1 MKLLKDLCD
10 KNNIKLT
17 IAVYPRFTQI
27 YHNDL
32 DSIQVKIWNK
42 FSQENTDIFHGIPG
56 SETTLK
62 ADVRTHY
69 NVNYESFIGAH
80 TWIMNRCHNFPGF
93 PDFTTSPQH
102 ERFSHQRLRNAAVT
116 CPVELLQRSTAL
128 LELNGELTCP

>member
-42 FSQENTDIFHGIPG
+42 FSQENSINFINYFPHFIDNGLSLEQRMKVIKKYFIPFDHHHNKDGAQLIADIFLEKFIF
-56 SETTLK
+56 
-62 ADVRTHY
+62 
-69 NVNYESFIGAH
+69 SFK
-80 TWIMNRCHNFPGF
+80 N
-93 PDFTTSPQH
+93 
-102 ERFSHQRLRNAAVT
+102 
-116 CPVELLQRSTAL
+116 
-128 LELNGELTCP
+128 